1 MCVRNAVGEE
11 RMTAPVGGGKRLRFY
26 SRYSR
31 SSKKVRKKGILRIK
45 KERDTNWLQFSKDL
59 VIG

>member
-1 MCVRNAVGEE
+1 
-11 RMTAPVGGGKRLRFY
+11 MTAPVDGGKRLRFY